1 MENREADVVIVGA
14 GVVGSL
20 IASALS
26 RYDLDI
32 VLIDKESDVA
42 EGTTKANTAIVHG
55 GYDAKPGSLKAKLNV
70 AGNAMFDQ
78 VCSDLDVEFDR
89 CGTYVVGSTQQDLIT
104 LNELLERG
112 QENNVPGLEIISGE
126 EMRLR
131 EPGITPAVTGAL
143 LARTGGIVDPFNLCI
158 AAAEHAVLNGTRVL
172 LNTRV
177 TGLIKDKN
185 QVTGVTTNKGELRA
199 KWVIVAAGL
208 WADELM
214 ASAGIYGFT
223 IKPRKGEYYVLDR
236 RATRYVHNV
245 LFPCPTLVSKGILV
259 TRTIHGNVMLG
270 PNANSVD
277 DKTDLSTTA
286 EGLEEV
292 MSGALKLVPGINRR
306 DIIRTFSG
314 LRASGSTGDF
324 YIESPC
330 HTQGL
335 VVLAG
340 IESPG
345 LTASPAI
352 AQYVIS
358 LLAQAGMELNEKK
371 DYIATRQAI
380 PRFSHLSRDEQ
391 DELIRQDP
399 RYGNVIC
406 RCETVTEGEIV
417 AACHAPIPAQTY
429 DAVKRRTRIGT
440 GRCQGSFDMPLVID
454 IMAREL
460 NMDPLE
466 LTKRGDGSHLLNRKT
481 KEVAE

>member
-1 MENREADVVIVGA
+1 MKNREADVVIVGA

-352 AQYVIS
+352 AQYVIPFW
-358 LLAQAGMELNEKK
+358 L
-371 DYIATRQAI
+371 
-380 PRFSHLSRDEQ
+380 
-391 DELIRQDP
+391 
-399 RYGNVIC
+399 
-406 RCETVTEGEIV
+406 
-417 AACHAPIPAQTY
+417 
-429 DAVKRRTRIGT
+429 KR
-440 GRCQGSFDMPLVID
+440 
-454 IMAREL
+454 AW
-460 NMDPLE
+460 N
-466 LTKRGDGSHLLNRKT
+466 
-481 KEVAE
+481 